1 MFINLLL
8 DSPIYNDILFHIMF
22 LKSCWKIDSIVLG
35 TCKALWL
42 CMPFLKCKNQS
53 PINKNIHGS
62 LAEILE
68 VKRLILA
75 ITITPVTGKD
85 FHF

>member
-1 MFINLLL
+1 MY
-8 DSPIYNDILFHIMF
+8 STILE
-22 LKSCWKIDSIVLG
+22 

-42 CMPFLKCKNQS
+42 YMLFLKNKNHS

-68 VKRLILA
+68 IKRLILA
-75 ITITPVTGKD
+75 ITNTLMIEKEFFISDIQPY
-85 FHF
+85 